1 MRAGTVMMLGLLLAV
16 PVRSRA
22 TMYRSDN
29 AGEFG
34 ILNPDTAAFTVLDTP
49 VSSNALS
56 GICLDTNGRMWGTS
70 RSSSTPTLTTLIEIN
85 PSTGALINSVGAIKV
100 GTSLLKIT
108 DLACQP
114 GTGTLFGLDNSTPS
128 NLYTINKATG
138 AATLVGT
145 TAIQRGGLGFAPDG
159 RLFAVS
165 VNDELAQLNPANAQ
179 TIGSVLDTG
188 TCLDGFAIR
197 PEDGAAFAT
206 ACDGDELYRVNLAT
220 GNTDFVGDMGDFGA
234 DVEFSPVRGVRA
246 PAMSVAGLGL
256 LGLLLAGSGAWL
268 ARRRGRRTA

>member
-1 MRAGTVMMLGLLLAV
+1 MRARTVMMLGLLLAV
-16 PVRSRA
+16 PVRSPA

-29 AGEFG
+29 GGEFG

-49 VSSNALS
+49 VTGSALS
-56 GICLDTNGRMWGTS
+56 GICLDTGGRMWGTS
-70 RSSSTPTLTTLIEIN
+70 RSPSTPLLTTLIEIN

-100 GTSLLKIT
+100 GTSNLKIT

-114 GTGTLFGLDNSTPS
+114 GTGTLFGLDSSDPS
-128 NLYTINKATG
+128 NLYTIDKATG

-165 VNDELAQLNPANAQ
+165 IDSELAQLDPANAQ
-179 TIGSVLDTG
+179 TIGSILDTE

-197 PEDGAAFAT
+197 PDDGAAFAT
-206 ACDGDELYRVNLAT
+206 ACDGDELYRVDLAT

-234 DVEFSPVRGVRA
+234 DVEFSPVVGVRA
-246 PAMSVAGLGL
+246 PALSRAGFGL
-256 LGLLLAGSGAWL
+256 MGVLLASSGVWL
-268 ARRRGRRTA
+268 LRRRAA